1 MIYLDNAAT
10 TPLDEAVLRKMLPY
24 MSEKFGNP
32 QSQHAAGREA
42 ANAVICARDSVA
54 RVLGCKAEEVYFV
67 SGGTEA
73 ANTALKG
80 ICLARGIKNGIMN
93 GLKGGLKCGG
103 HLVISAIEHPC
114 VTESAEDMKKLGF
127 EVTYVRP
134 DERGII
140 HPEDIERAMRP
151 DTVFCAVMKAN
162 NEIGTVQSTKE
173 IGEICRKRGV
183 FYYCDCVQAAG
194 WLPLEAQNCDGMGIS
209 SHKFYGPRGAGVLYI
224 KNGSRIS
231 RLISG
236 GMQERGFRGGTLNAA
251 AAVGLA
257 EALTVAERDRE
268 ENCRNVKAVRDRF
281 VNRVLTEIGGAHLN
295 GDEECRLVSNANIS
309 FDGCNGENILFL
321 LDMQGVCVSTGSAC
335 SAGAVEPS
343 HVLTAMGLDTQRVKG
358 AVRFTFGKYN
368 TLEEADFA
376 VNALKTAVEKIRG

>member
-10 TPLDEAVLRKMLPY
+10 TPLDSAVLRKMLPY

-42 ANAVICARDSVA
+42 ANAVICARDNVA
-54 RVLGCKAEEVYFV
+54 KVLGCKAEEVYFV

-80 ICLARGIKNGIMN
+80 ICLARGIK
-93 GLKGGLKCGG
+93 CGG

-114 VTESAEDMKKLGF
+114 VTESAEDMKKCGF

-134 DERGII
+134 DKRGII
-140 HPEDIERAMRP
+140 RPEDIERAMRP
-151 DTVFCAVMKAN
+151 DTVFCAVMSAN
-162 NEIGTVQSTKE
+162 NEIGTIQPTKE

-268 ENCRNVKAVRDRF
+268 QNCRKVKAVRDRF
-281 VNRVLTEIGGAHLN
+281 VKRVLTEICGSHLN
-295 GDEECRLVSNANIS
+295 GDGECRLPSNANIS
-309 FDGCNGENILFL
+309 FDGCSGENILFL

-368 TLEEADFA
+368 TAEEADFA
-376 VNALKTAVEKIRG
+376 VNALKSAVEKIRG

>member
-10 TPLDEAVLRKMLPY
+10 TPIDSAVLQKMLPY

-42 ANAVICARDSVA
+42 ANAVICARDSIA
-54 RVLGCKAEEVYFV
+54 RVIGCKAEEVYFV

-73 ANTALKG
+73 ANTAIKG
-80 ICLARGIKNGIMN
+80 ICLARGINNGI
-93 GLKGGLKCGG
+93 KCGG

-114 VTESAEDMKKLGF
+114 VTESAEDMKKAGF

-134 DERGII
+134 DGKGII
-140 HPEDIERAMRP
+140 HPEDIEVAMRP
-151 DTVFCAVMKAN
+151 DTVLCAVMSAN
-162 NEIGTVQSTKE
+162 NEIGTVQPTRE
-173 IGEICRKRGV
+173 IGEICRKKGV

-194 WLPLEAQNCDGMGIS
+194 WLPLEANNCDGMGIS

-268 ENCRNVKAVRDRF
+268 KNCRNVQKVRDRF
-281 VNRVLTEIGGAHLN
+281 VERALTEISGARLN
-295 GDEECRLVSNANIS
+295 GDEKRRLPSNANIS
-309 FDGCNGENILFL
+309 FDGCGGENILFS

-368 TLEEADFA
+368 TVEEADFA
-376 VNALKTAVEKIRG
+376 VNALKSAVEKIRG